1 VEAVATAVGQIS
13 TRERLLAAAL
23 AVFAEKGY
31 RAATTREIAA
41 RAGVAELTLFR
52 RFSSKQG
59 LFEALLEQAQGNDP
73 GDLTPEELEREV
85 TLAHEEARK
94 ILRARRR

>member
-52 RFSSKQG
+52 HFSSKQG
-59 LFEALLEQAQGNDP
+59 LFDVLLERAQPARALEGLVMRP
-73 GDLTPEELEREV
+73 GIGRPWRS
-85 TLAHEEARK
+85 
-94 ILRARRR
+94 